1 MEEEW
6 LFAQLNDLFEKS
18 QDYKQKAFFLGLKE
32 LMMEQEKRKGQLQG
46 QLDGELWSPRKW
58 EG

>member
-1 MEEEW
+1 MQDEW
-6 LFAQLNDLFEKS
+6 VLTQLEDLFEKS
-18 QDYKQKAFFLGLKE
+18 QDYKQKAFLIGLKE
-32 LMMEQEKRKGQLQG
+32 LIVEQEKRKGQLQG

>member
-6 LFAQLNDLFEKS
+6 MFAQLDDLFEKS